1 MVEKSGTNADSC
13 NNDCPPV
20 LAGVMIPFHLH
31 QPSRYGENDVAL
43 LYQFLVALLYHLLVE
58 IEHGKIL
65 ATSVSSF

>member
-1 MVEKSGTNADSC
+1 
-13 NNDCPPV
+13 
-20 LAGVMIPFHLH
+20 MIPFHLH